1 MSDSTS
7 ATLPAAAAA
16 AAPASAAAVPPAP
29 AVTPAAAAAPA
40 LSAPERA
47 VIYVGAASVSLVIGR
62 QEESGQFTRVES
74 LDRPLPVARDIF
86 RTRSITRSTV
96 DQAAAILRDY
106 LQTMRE
112 YGIPSTQLRLFTS
125 NILAE
130 ATNHEIFLN
139 RLQVHS
145 GVAPSLIDDGNMTR
159 LVYQIAQRLLKRNP
173 TLANGNTFVSHIG
186 PGNTRAI
193 YFQQGR
199 LAAYSNYRLGIFR
212 AREAVSGTDE
222 ESQHQLLH
230 LEEHIR
236 GVVDHLAQD
245 YSSAKIDHHVAI
257 GAEIQSVALRLGKPR
272 HGAHHVRE
280 KDLATLT
287 DKLSR
292 LNPDE
297 LVRELHVHYTG
308 AEGVVPALQT
318 NLALARRFGDES
330 LWVPE
335 GDFHLE
341 LMLDL
346 MTAGSRTAVFQE
358 EVMQAACEIGQRYK
372 TDRKHA
378 DHVANFARQLFRELQ
393 HLHGLDAKYELVL
406 RVAATLHE
414 VGMFI
419 SPREHHKHS
428 LYILLNT
435 EIFGLSTRDRELVA
449 LLARYHRRYNPEPS
463 HPHFAD
469 LSREDRMIVLKLAA
483 LLRVA
488 DALDR
493 SHAQRI
499 KSIQLRP
506 EGSRLAIV
514 TQGVDDTTI
523 EQIAIDSKCDL
534 FREIYGYDITLAKS

>member
-1 MSDSTS
+1 VSD
-7 ATLPAAAAA
+7 ATTPTTPLP
-16 AAPASAAAVPPAP
+16 PP
-29 AVTPAAAAAPA
+29 
-40 LSAPERA
+40 EHA
-47 VIYVGAASVSLVIGR
+47 VIYVGAASVTLVIGR
-62 QEESGQFTRVES
+62 KDEQGQFSRIES

-86 RTRSITRSTV
+86 RARSITRGTV

-112 YGIPSTQLRLFTS
+112 YGIPSSQLRLFTS

-130 ATNHEIFLN
+130 AANHEIFLN

-145 GVAPSLIDDGNMTR
+145 GVIPSLIDDGNMTR
-159 LVYQIAQRLLKRNP
+159 LVYQIAQRLLLKNP
-173 TLANGNTFVSHIG
+173 MLAKGSTFVSHIG

-212 AREAVSGTDE
+212 AREAVATPDDE
-222 ESQHQLLH
+222 AQQQQMLH

-245 YSSAKIDHHVAI
+245 YSGVKIDHHVAI
-257 GAEIQSVALRLGKPR
+257 GAEIQSIAPRLGKAR
-272 HGAHHVRE
+272 QGAHRVIE
-280 KDLATLT
+280 DELARLT
-287 DKLSR
+287 DKLAR

-308 AEGVVPALQT
+308 AEGIVPALQT
-318 NLALARRFGDES
+318 NLALARRFGDETI
-330 LWVPE
+330 WVPE
-335 GDFHLE
+335 GDFQLE
-341 LMLDL
+341 LILDL
-346 MTAGSRTAVFQE
+346 MTSGSRTAIFQE
-358 EVMQAACEIGQRYK
+358 EVMQAACEIGLRYK

-378 DHVANFARQLFRELQ
+378 DHVASFARQLFRELQ
-393 HLHGLDAKYELVL
+393 HLHNLDPKYELIL
-406 RVAATLHE
+406 RVAATVHE

-435 EIFGLSTRDRELVA
+435 EIFGLSSSDREMVA
-449 LLARYHRRYNPEPS
+449 LLTRYHRRYNPEPN
-463 HPHFAD
+463 HPHFSD
-469 LSREDRMIVLKLAA
+469 LSREERMIVLKLAA
-483 LLRVA
+483 LLRLA
-488 DALDR
+488 DSLDR

-506 EGSRLAIV
+506 EGSRLIV
-514 TQGVDDTTI
+514 LTQGADDTTV

-534 FREIYGYDITLAKS
+534 FREIYGYDILLAKS

>member
-1 MSDSTS
+1 MSEP
-7 ATLPAAAAA
+7 LP
-16 AAPASAAAVPPAP
+16 PPLP
-29 AVTPAAAAAPA
+29 
-40 LSAPERA
+40 PEHA

-62 QEESGQFTRVES
+62 REDEGQFRFVEG

-86 RTRSITRSTV
+86 RARSISRATV
-96 DQAAAILRDY
+96 DQAASILRDY
-106 LQTMRE
+106 QQTMSE
-112 YGIPSTQLRLFTS
+112 YGIPASQLRLFTS

-130 ATNHEIFLN
+130 ASNHEIFLN

-173 TLANGNTFVSHIG
+173 MLAKGCTFVSHIG

-193 YFQQGR
+193 YFKEGR

-212 AREAVSGTDE
+212 AREAVASSDE
-222 ESQHQLLH
+222 EMQHQLLH

-245 YSSAKIDHHVAI
+245 YAGVKVDHHVAI
-257 GAEIQSVALRLGKPR
+257 GAEIQSVAPRLGQAR
-272 HGAHHVRE
+272 HGAHRVSE
-280 KDLATLT
+280 SDLARLT

-292 LNPDE
+292 LSPDE

-308 AEGVVPALQT
+308 GEGVVPALQT
-318 NLALARRFGDES
+318 NLALARRFGDET

-335 GDFHLE
+335 GDFLRE

-346 MTAGSRTAVFQE
+346 MSSGARTADFQE
-358 EVMQAACEIGQRYK
+358 EVMQAASEIGQRYK

-378 DHVANFARQLFRELQ
+378 QHVAAFSQQLFRELQ

-406 RVAATLHE
+406 RIAALLHE

-435 EIFGLSTRDRELVA
+435 EIFGLSYHDRVLVA
-449 LLARYHRRYNPEPS
+449 LLARYHRRYNPEPN
-463 HPHFAD
+463 HPHFSD
-469 LSREDRMIVLKLAA
+469 LSREERMIVLKLAA
-483 LLRVA
+483 LLRLA

-499 KSIQLRP
+499 KSFQIRP
-506 EGSRLAIV
+506 EGPRLNIL
-514 TQGVDDTTI
+514 TQGVDDTTV
-523 EQIAIDSKCDL
+523 EQIAINSKCDL
-534 FREIYGYDITLAKS
+534 FREIYGYDITLLQP

>member
-1 MSDSTS
+1 MSE
-7 ATLPAAAAA
+7 TLQAAAAT
-16 AAPASAAAVPPAP
+16 PP
-29 AVTPAAAAAPA
+29 
-40 LSAPERA
+40 EHA

-62 QEESGQFTRVES
+62 QDEKGQFNRVES

-86 RTRSITRSTV
+86 RSRSISRATV

-112 YGIPSTQLRLFTS
+112 YGIPSSQLRLFTS
-125 NILAE
+125 NILSE
-130 ATNHEIFLN
+130 ASNHEIFLN

-159 LVYQIAQRLLKRNP
+159 LVYQIAQRLLMRNP
-173 TLANGNTFVSHIG
+173 TLAKGNTFVSHIG

-212 AREAVSGTDE
+212 AREAVATPDE
-222 ESQHQLLH
+222 ESHHQLLH

-245 YSSAKIDHHVAI
+245 YSGVKIDHHVAI
-257 GAEIQSVALRLGKPR
+257 GVEIQSVAPRLGKAR
-272 HGAHHVRE
+272 HGAHRVLE
-280 KDLATLT
+280 DDLSRLT
-287 DKLSR
+287 DKLAR

-308 AEGVVPALQT
+308 GEGIVPALQT
-318 NLALARRFGDES
+318 NLALARRFGDDS

-335 GDFHLE
+335 GDFQLE

-346 MTAGSRTAVFQE
+346 MTSGSRTAVFQE

-378 DHVANFARQLFRELQ
+378 DHVANFSRQLFRELQ
-393 HLHGLDAKYELVL
+393 HLHGLDSKYELIL

-419 SPREHHKHS
+419 SPREHHTHS

-435 EIFGLSTRDRELVA
+435 EIFGLSSQDRVMVA
-449 LLARYHRRYNPEPS
+449 LLARYHRRYNPENS

-469 LSREDRMIVLKLAA
+469 LSREERMIVLKLAA
-483 LLRVA
+483 LLRIA

-506 EGSRLAIV
+506 EGPRLRIL
-514 TQGVDDTTI
+514 THGVDDNTV

-534 FREIYGYDITLAKS
+534 FREIYGFEVVLAKA

>member
-1 MSDSTS
+1 MSDP
-7 ATLPAAAAA
+7 LPS
-16 AAPASAAAVPPAP
+16 APATPP
-29 AVTPAAAAAPA
+29 
-40 LSAPERA
+40 PEHA
-47 VIYVGAASVSLVIGR
+47 VIYVGAASISLVIGR
-62 QEESGQFTRVES
+62 KDENGQFTRIES
-74 LDRPLPVARDIF
+74 LDKPLPVARDIF
-86 RTRSITRSTV
+86 RSGSITRSTV

-106 LQTMRE
+106 LKAMLE
-112 YGIPSTQLRLFTS
+112 YSIPTTQLRLFTT

-130 ATNHEIFLN
+130 AGNHEIFLN

-159 LVYQIAQRLLKRNP
+159 LVYQIAQRLLRRNP
-173 TLANGNTFVSHIG
+173 MLAKGSTFVSHIG
-186 PGNTRAI
+186 PGNTRAM

-212 AREAVSGTDE
+212 AREAVSSPNE
-222 ESQHQLLH
+222 ETQQQLMH

-245 YSSAKIDHHVAI
+245 YSAVKIDHHVAI
-257 GAEIQSVALRLGKPR
+257 GAEIQSVAPRLGKAR
-272 HGAHHVRE
+272 HGAHRVLE
-280 KDLATLT
+280 DDLAALT

-308 AEGVVPALQT
+308 GEGIIPSLQT

-346 MTAGSRTAVFQE
+346 MTSGSRTAVFQE
-358 EVMQAACEIGQRYK
+358 EVMQAACEIGLRYK

-378 DHVANFARQLFRELQ
+378 DQVAKFSRQLFRELL
-393 HLHGLDAKYELVL
+393 HLHNLDAKYELIL

-414 VGMFI
+414 VGMFV

-428 LYILLNT
+428 LYILMHT
-435 EIFGLSTRDRELVA
+435 EIFGLSTHDRVMVA
-449 LLARYHRRYNPEPS
+449 LLARYHRRYNPEPN
-463 HPHFAD
+463 HPHFSD
-469 LSREDRMIVLKLAA
+469 LTREERMIVLKLAA
-483 LLRVA
+483 LLRLA

-499 KSIQLRP
+499 KSFQLRP
-506 EGSRLAIV
+506 EGSRLIV
-514 TQGVDDTTI
+514 LTQGANDTTV

-534 FREIYGYDITLAKS
+534 FREIYGYEITLAQS

>member
-1 MSDSTS
+1 MSDP
-7 ATLPAAAAA
+7 LPAAATT
-16 AAPASAAAVPPAP
+16 PP
-29 AVTPAAAAAPA
+29 
-40 LSAPERA
+40 EHA

-62 QEESGQFTRVES
+62 KDDNGQFNRVES

-86 RTRSITRSTV
+86 RSRSISRSTV

-112 YGIPSTQLRLFTS
+112 YGIPSSQLRLFTS
-125 NILAE
+125 NILSE
-130 ATNHEIFLN
+130 ASNHEIFLN

-212 AREAVSGTDE
+212 AREAVATPDE
-222 ESQHQLLH
+222 ESHHQLLH

-245 YSSAKIDHHVAI
+245 YSGVKIDHHVAI
-257 GAEIQSVALRLGKPR
+257 GVEIQSVAPRLGKAR
-272 HGAHHVRE
+272 QGAHRLLE
-280 KDLATLT
+280 DDLSRLT
-287 DKLSR
+287 DKLAR

-308 AEGVVPALQT
+308 GEGIVPALQT
-318 NLALARRFGDES
+318 NLALARRFGDDS

-335 GDFHLE
+335 GDFQLE

-346 MTAGSRTAVFQE
+346 MTSGSRTAVFQE
-358 EVMQAACEIGQRYK
+358 EVMQVACEIGQRYK

-378 DHVANFARQLFRELQ
+378 EHVANFSRQLFRELQ
-393 HLHGLDAKYELVL
+393 HLHGLDSKYELIL

-435 EIFGLSTRDRELVA
+435 EIFGLSTQDREMVA
-449 LLARYHRRYNPEPS
+449 LLARYHRRYNPEPN
-463 HPHFAD
+463 HPHFSD
-469 LSREDRMIVLKLAA
+469 LSREERMIVLKLAA
-483 LLRVA
+483 LLRLA
-488 DALDR
+488 DSLDR

-506 EGSRLAIV
+506 EGSRLNV
-514 TQGVDDTTI
+514 LTQGVDDTTV